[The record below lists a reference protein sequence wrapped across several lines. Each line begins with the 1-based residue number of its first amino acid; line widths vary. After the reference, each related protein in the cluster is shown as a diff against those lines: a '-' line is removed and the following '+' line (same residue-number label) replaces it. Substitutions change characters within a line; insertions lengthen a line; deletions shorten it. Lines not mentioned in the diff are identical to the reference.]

1 MAHIKVQTKNRARL
15 FYFFFF
21 LIAFSTQVFS
31 QETGKIRGVVT
42 DESNGEVLAFGNVFI
57 EALNIGVSTN
67 DKGYYYISSLPIKIK
82 LTLIFTYVGYEN
94 KEVDVFVYPNK
105 INKVDVQLSPSSVVL
120 QTVEKIGKKT
130 VKKNETDISL
140 KRISV
145 KELEA
150 IPKGVE
156 TDVFRSLQYITG
168 VNFTADYSARYYVRG
183 GDSNQNLILLN
194 GANVYN
200 SFHAMGL
207 FSAIDPEMIQTMEF
221 YKGGYTSEYG
231 GGLSSVLNLTTKDGN
246 RTRYSGIA
254 AASFLTAKAV
264 FEGPIPY
271 GSFIITGR
279 KSHNANILK
288 KFFSNQTIPIDFYD
302 TSFKINFSNPNF
314 FPGSKITFH
323 GFISEDN
330 LEFNN
335 PLREDYNWS
344 NSIFGVSWFQVY
356 DFPLFSEFNYSI
368 NNFQGKVHPNYSST
382 REKESKLNEH
392 KFNMNFNYILDNKNE
407 VSGGLQL
414 TVLRTQLFI
423 ENLLGAYSN
432 IDEKGIN
439 ISFFAKYKLLQFDE
453 IGLDVGLRYNA
464 AGLTREGTGF
474 LEPRISFT
482 YTPNPVI
489 AFKAFWGRFQQEL
502 TTISNENEVINVFE
516 PYIIVPE
523 YLKTPQSEHYN
534 AGVTFYF
541 TDKIN
546 LVSEVY
552 YKKSKNITEINYDKE
567 FASDNDLISGEAE
580 SYGLEN
586 DINFSN
592 NMMHLS
598 VGYTLAYAYKT
609 VNNWTYYPRYDSRHS
624 INCAIEVNIGSG
636 WKTMLT
642 WTYKSG
648 LPNTPI
654 IGYYD
659 KLFFNSSEINTN
671 ISNNYLPYSVLGDRN
686 SIRLPAYHRMDVG
699 ISRIF
704 DFNITRV
711 SVDASITNVYNRE
724 NLFYYDRST
733 GEIIYM
739 LPFFVSVNVKVEI

>member
-1 MAHIKVQTKNRARL
+1 MK
-15 FYFFFF
+15 
-21 LIAFSTQVFS
+21 
-31 QETGKIRGVVT
+31 
-42 DESNGEVLAFGNVFI
+42 ES
-57 EALNIGVSTN
+57 S
-67 DKGYYYISSLPIKIK
+67 
-82 LTLIFTYVGYEN
+82 
-94 KEVDVFVYPNK
+94 
-105 INKVDVQLSPSSVVL
+105 
-120 QTVEKIGKKT
+120 
-130 VKKNETDISL
+130 
-140 KRISV
+140 
-145 KELEA
+145 
-150 IPKGVE
+150 
-156 TDVFRSLQYITG
+156 
-168 VNFTADYSARYYVRG
+168 
-183 GDSNQNLILLN
+183 
-194 GANVYN
+194 
-200 SFHAMGL
+200 
-207 FSAIDPEMIQTMEF
+207 
-221 YKGGYTSEYG
+221 
-231 GGLSSVLNLTTKDGN
+231 
-246 RTRYSGIA
+246 
-254 AASFLTAKAV
+254 
-264 FEGPIPY
+264 PIPH

-302 TSFKINFSNPNF
+302 TSFKINFSNPDF
-314 FPGSKITFH
+314 ISGSKITFH

-368 NNFQGKVHPNYSST
+368 NNFKGKVHPNYSST
-382 REKESKLNEH
+382 REKESSLNEH
-392 KFNMNFNYILDNKNE
+392 KLNMNYNYIFNDKNE
-407 VSGGLQL
+407 FSGGSQM
-414 TVLRTQLFI
+414 TVLNTQLFI
-423 ENLLGAYSN
+423 ENLLGAYSD
-432 IDEKGIN
+432 IDEDGIS
-439 ISFFAKYKLLQFDE
+439 IIFFAKYKLLQFDK

-464 AGLTREGTGF
+464 VGLTREGTGF

-523 YLKTPQSEHYN
+523 HLETPQSEHYN
-534 AGVTFYF
+534 AGITFYF

-567 FASDNDLISGEAE
+567 YASDNDLISGEAE

-586 DINFSN
+586 DINFTN

-624 INCAIEVNIGSG
+624 INCAFEVNIGSG
-636 WKTMLT
+636 WKTMLA

-671 ISNNYLPYSVLGDRN
+671 ISSNYLPYSVLGDRN

-704 DFNITRV
+704 DFNLTRV
-711 SVDASITNVYNRE
+711 TLDASITNLYNRE
-724 NLFYYDRST
+724 NLLYYDRIT
-733 GEIIYM
+733 GEKIYM
-739 LPFFVSVNVKVEI
+739 LPFFVSDHVKVDI

>member
-1 MAHIKVQTKNRARL
+1 
-15 FYFFFF
+15 
-21 LIAFSTQVFS
+21 LI
-31 QETGKIRGVVT
+31 E
-42 DESNGEVLAFGNVFI
+42 E
-57 EALNIGVSTN
+57 LNTGVSTN
-67 DKGYYYISSLPIKIK
+67 DRGYYYISSLPVNRNF
-82 LTLIFTYVGYEN
+82 TLLVSYVGY
-94 KEVDVFVYPNK
+94 KSKKIVVFVYPNK
-105 INKVDVQLSPSSVVL
+105 INKVDIQLSPSSVIL

-130 VKKNETDISL
+130 IEKNETDISL

-183 GDSNQNLILLN
+183 GDSNQNLVFLN
-194 GANVYN
+194 GVNLYN

-231 GGLSSVLNLTTKDGN
+231 GGLSSVLNLITKDGN
-246 RTRYSGIA
+246 RTRFSGKA

-279 KSHNANILK
+279 KSHNPNILK
-288 KFFSNQTIPIDFYD
+288 NFFSNETIPIDFYD
-302 TSFKINFSNPNF
+302 ASFKINFSNPNF
-314 FPGSKITFH
+314 ISGSKITFH

-335 PLREDYNWS
+335 PLREDYSWT

-356 DFPLFSEFNYSI
+356 DFPLFSEFSYSI
-368 NNFQGKVHPNYSST
+368 NNFQGEVFPNYSST

-392 KFNMNFNYILDNKNE
+392 KFNMNYNYLLDNKDE
-407 VSGGLQL
+407 ISGGLQG
-414 TVLRTQLFI
+414 TVLRTQLFV
-423 ENLLGAYSN
+423 ENVLGAYSN
-432 IDEKGIN
+432 IDEEGI
-439 ISFFAKYKLLQFDE
+439 SLSLFMKYKLLRFDE
-453 IGLDVGLRYNA
+453 FGLDVGLRYNI
-464 AGLTREGTGF
+464 AGLTRAGTGF
-474 LEPRISFT
+474 LEPRISLT

-489 AFKAFWGRFQQEL
+489 AFKVFWGKFQQEI

-516 PYIIVPE
+516 PYIIVPD

-552 YKKSKNITEINYDKE
+552 YKKSKNITEINNDKK
-567 FASDNDLISGEAE
+567 FASDKDLISGDAE

-586 DINFSN
+586 ELNYTN
-592 NMMHLS
+592 NIMHLS
-598 VGYTLAYAYKT
+598 LGYTLAYSYKT
-609 VNNWTYYPRYDSRHS
+609 VNNWTYYPRYDSKHS
-624 INCAIEVNIGSG
+624 INCALEVNIGSG

-648 LPNTPI
+648 LPYTPI

-659 KLFFNSSEINTN
+659 KLFLNTGEFNTN
-671 ISNNYLPYSVLGDRN
+671 IYNNYLPYSVLGDKN
-686 SIRLPAYHRMDVG
+686 SIRLPAYHRMDMG

-704 DFNITRV
+704 DLNYTRIY
-711 SVDASITNVYNRE
+711 VDASITNVYNRE

-733 GEIIYM
+733 GERINM